1 MSLFS
6 DYEYNPRHY
15 FTDTFNRTKVDE
27 DYDVCWLSQKG
38 WVKIKNMTDQ
48 HLENA
53 YKKFQDKAIY
63 LELKERGLR

>member
-6 DYEYNPRHY
+6 DYEYNPSS
-15 FTDTFNRTKVDE
+15 FNFNTSRTKLDVDN
-27 DYDVCWLSQKG
+27 DVCWLSQKG
-38 WVKIKNMTDQ
+38 WIKVKDMTAQ

>member
-6 DYEYNPRHY
+6 NYEYNPSHY
-15 FTDTFNRTKVDE
+15 GIGVLSRTKLDA
-27 DYDVCWLSQKG
+27 DNDVCWLSQKG